1 MNQATSVP
9 FLPRVL
15 LSLNLEKC
23 KTVDSHSRFYIN
35 SEMGIACS
43 TNNIPSIKRLICLA
57 VINFGTCNNLNM
69 KFVHSSLKRIRKHK
83 DGEGWSDGV
92 VKHRRS
98 EAASRA
104 GVRLGHG

>member
-1 MNQATSVP
+1 MQAICSILHMLESNLSLSRVRYGITIYKQYFANQATLVP

-43 TNNIPSIKRLICLA
+43 TNNIPSIKCLIFLT
-57 VINFGTCNNLNM
+57 VM
-69 KFVHSSLKRIRKHK
+69 RKY
-83 DGEGWSDGV
+83 
-92 VKHRRS
+92 
-98 EAASRA
+98 
-104 GVRLGHG
+104 

>member
-1 MNQATSVP
+1 MQVICSILHNLASNINLNRVRCGIAIYKQYLVNQAKLVP

-43 TNNIPSIKRLICLA
+43 TNNISSIKCLICLA
-57 VINFGTCNNLNM
+57 VA
-69 KFVHSSLKRIRKHK
+69 RKY
-83 DGEGWSDGV
+83 
-92 VKHRRS
+92 
-98 EAASRA
+98 
-104 GVRLGHG
+104 